1 MRFAMSHLRVIQG
14 GKEPPPAEYCS
25 IKQLQHSH
33 ELHFGPPPSLFVGTV
48 TSLVGAFA
56 GVVSLVLFFLMRQPD
71 LYISQEWLMF
81 VAAGAIVGA
90 FMRLEQ
96 PFVSLF
102 GQINKARPERP

>member
-1 MRFAMSHLRVIQG
+1 MSHLRVIRG

-25 IKQLQHSH
+25 SNHLQHFH
-33 ELHFGPPPSLFVGTV
+33 ELHFGPPPSLFIGTV
-48 TSLVGAFA
+48 TSLVGACA
-56 GVVSLVLFFLMRQPD
+56 GFVSLVLFFLMRQPD
-71 LYISQEWLMF
+71 LYISREWLMF

-102 GQINKARPERP
+102 GQIRTAKLERT